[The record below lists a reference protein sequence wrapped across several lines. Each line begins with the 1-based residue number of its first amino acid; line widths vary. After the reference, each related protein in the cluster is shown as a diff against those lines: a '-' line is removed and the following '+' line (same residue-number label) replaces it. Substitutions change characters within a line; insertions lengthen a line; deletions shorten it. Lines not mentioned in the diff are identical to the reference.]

1 MVEVSVDGEEVIF
14 EGDPPQ
20 EVGQVFDLLM
30 GAMSERG
37 RVLVSFLVDGVD
49 LMARS
54 DEDPVPTSFDKIE
67 AFTLT
72 HVELTLKLIERVEEE
87 TQSLDD
93 ELVAYSRKI
102 LFLGWSE
109 IFSRMDEFV
118 NKIQPVADL
127 VDNLG
132 PFAQTYDP
140 PWRSAFEN
148 VRQKQADALEEVLA
162 CFRASDSA
170 GLSDAVAGS
179 FCSMLSEFRKLS
191 AEEIKPDLRKEMKK
205 TA

>member
-1 MVEVSVDGEEVIF
+1 MAKVSVDGEKVIF
-14 EGDPPQ
+14 EGDSPQ

-37 RVLVSFLVDGVD
+37 RALVSFLVDGVD

-54 DEDPVPTSFDKIE
+54 DEDPIPTSFSKIE

-72 HVELTLKLIERVEEE
+72 HVELTLTLIERVEEE
-87 TQSLDD
+87 TKGLSD
-93 ELVAYSRKI
+93 ELIAYSRKV
-102 LFLGWSE
+102 LFLGWTE

-118 NKIQPVADL
+118 SKIQPIADL

-132 PFAQTYDP
+132 PFTQTYAP
-140 PWRSAFEN
+140 PWRSSFEA
-148 VRQKQADALEEVLA
+148 VRDKQAEALEEVLG
-162 CFRASDSA
+162 CFRSGNSA

-179 FCSMLSEFRKLS
+179 FCSMLSDFGKLS
-191 AEEIKPDLRKEMKK
+191 TEEIKPDLRKAMEH

>member
-14 EGDPPQ
+14 EGDTPQ
-20 EVGQVFDLLM
+20 EVMQVFDLLM

-37 RVLVSFLVDGVD
+37 RAVVSFLVDGVD
-49 LMARS
+49 LMTRAE
-54 DEDPVPTSFDKIE
+54 EDPIPTSFDRIE

-72 HVELTLKLIERVEEE
+72 HVELTLQLIERVEEE
-87 TQSLDD
+87 TQTLDD
-93 ELVAYSRKI
+93 ELGAYSRKI
-102 LFLGWSE
+102 LFLGWTE
-109 IFSRMDEFV
+109 IFQRMDEFV
-118 NKIQPVADL
+118 SKIQPIADL

-140 PWRSAFEN
+140 PWRSAFEM

-162 CFRASDSA
+162 CFRAGDSA

-191 AEEIKPDLRKEMKK
+191 TKEMKPNLQK
-205 TA
+205 EMERSA